1 VKEIEKRRSGR
12 TPPTEVRVPH
22 KAIITDLFSVL
33 VAYIPFGFWFGQKGL
48 EFSLSPL
55 LNF

>member
-1 VKEIEKRRSGR
+1 MKEIEKWRSEG
-12 TPPTEVRVPH
+12 TPPTEVRVPS
-22 KAIITDLFSVL
+22 KAIITDIFSVL
-33 VAYIPFGFWFGQKGL
+33 VGYISFGFWFGQKGL